1 MTTRFFKPYLLGARH
16 QIIVRSDHNNLK
28 YFKSPKKVT
37 PRQARWMNHLADYN
51 FIIHHL
57 PGKQNTIADL
67 LSQRKD
73 LERGMNND
81 YTTVLPDNLFL
92 RTTYLPN
99 DNQKRQQA
107 LRNIHDTPTGGHPG
121 ISNTFDL
128 VKRKY
133 HGPKLREFVE
143 NYVKECAKCQ
153 ESKTIRT
160 PHAPLHHFDTPV
172 EEGPFQYVSIDF
184 ITDLPKSN
192 GYNTIL
198 TTFAATAPSKP
209 STRKDSK
216 QGVVSW
222 WTIGTL
228 MLTNTIT
235 IYVLISHS
243 LAGVTPTSFSL
254 HYNPSITLLPL
265 QFIVPSFWIITSLL
279 LLICRQVFG
288 PTATETRSSCRYST
302 YFRTS

>member
-73 LERGMNND
+73 LERGMNNA

-99 DNQKRQQA
+99 DNQKRRQILQ
-107 LRNIHDTPTGGHPG
+107 NIHDTPTGGHPG

-133 HGPKLREFVE
+133 HGPNSGNSLKTMSKDAP
-143 NYVKECAKCQ
+143 NAKKVK
-153 ESKTIRT
+153 
-160 PHAPLHHFDTPV
+160 PFGHHTHPC
-172 EEGPFQYVSIDF
+172 
-184 ITDLPKSN
+184 
-192 GYNTIL
+192 
-198 TTFAATAPSKP
+198 
-209 STRKDSK
+209 
-216 QGVVSW
+216 
-222 WTIGTL
+222 
-228 MLTNTIT
+228 
-235 IYVLISHS
+235 
-243 LAGVTPTSFSL
+243 
-254 HYNPSITLLPL
+254 ITLIPL
-265 QFIVPSFWIITSLL
+265 WKKDPSNMFQWTLSLIFPNPMDTTPSSLL
-279 LLICRQVFG
+279 WTKDAPKQLNSYH
-288 PTATETRSSCRYST
+288 ATKKSLEKELQSYISNTSSHGMEYPSA
-302 YFRTS
+302 